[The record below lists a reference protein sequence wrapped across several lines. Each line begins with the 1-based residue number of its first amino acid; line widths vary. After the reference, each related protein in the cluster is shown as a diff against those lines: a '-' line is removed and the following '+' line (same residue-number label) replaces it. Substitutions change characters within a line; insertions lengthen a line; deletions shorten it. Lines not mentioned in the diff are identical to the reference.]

1 MTEKEATCLP
11 AGRVCAIIPAFNEE
25 KTVGDVILAIRQQ
38 APEVD
43 VVVMNDGS
51 HDATS
56 KVAASHGATVLD
68 LPINL
73 GIGGAVQTG
82 LKHAQRHGYD
92 VAVEIDADGQH
103 GPQHLSQLVQA
114 LAEHQADL
122 VIGSRF
128 VASTDYR
135 SSVMRRFGIHTF
147 SYLIKRM
154 SGKRIYDS
162 TSGFR
167 AYGGAAITYFSQNY
181 PADFPEPESI
191 VMALA
196 KGMKI
201 VEVPVEMHE
210 RQAGESVVRRDV
222 SLKALYF
229 VVSNAIAIVMTRA
242 RKGAS
247 V

>member
-1 MTEKEATCLP
+1 MAKQQKI
-11 AGRVCAIIPAFNEE
+11 CAIIPAFNEE
-25 KTVGDVILAIRQQ
+25 ETVGAVIRAIQEQ
-38 APEVD
+38 APGVD

-51 HDATS
+51 RDTTS
-56 KVAASHGATVLD
+56 QTAAAQGATVLD

-82 LKHAQRHGYD
+82 LKHAARQGYD

-103 GPQHLSQLVQA
+103 GPQHLLQLVTA
-114 LAEHQADL
+114 LQEHEADL

-128 VASTDYR
+128 IANTAYR

-147 SYLIKRM
+147 SYLIKRT

-167 AYGGAAITYFSQNY
+167 AYGPKAIAYFSHNY

-196 KGMKI
+196 KGMTI
-201 VEVPVEMHE
+201 AEVPVEMHE

>member
-1 MTEKEATCLP
+1 M
-11 AGRVCAIIPAFNEE
+11 AGNTKLKQRICAIIPAFNEE
-25 KTVGDVILAIRQQ
+25 KTVGDVISAIQQQ
-38 APEVD
+38 APHVD
-43 VVVMNDGS
+43 IVVMNDGS
-51 HDATS
+51 RDTTS
-56 KVAASHGATVLD
+56 KVAGAHGATVLD

-82 LKHAQRHGYD
+82 LKHAERQGYD

-103 GPQHLSQLVQA
+103 GPQHLLQLVQA
-114 LAEHQADL
+114 LAEHEADL

-128 VASTDYR
+128 IASTDYR

-147 SYLIKRM
+147 SYLIRRA

-167 AYGGAAITYFSQNY
+167 AYGREAIDYFSHNY

-196 KGMKI
+196 KGMNI
-201 VEVPVEMHE
+201 VEVPVEMNE
-210 RQAGESVVRRDV
+210 RQAGESVVRRDI
-222 SLKALYF
+222 SLRALYF